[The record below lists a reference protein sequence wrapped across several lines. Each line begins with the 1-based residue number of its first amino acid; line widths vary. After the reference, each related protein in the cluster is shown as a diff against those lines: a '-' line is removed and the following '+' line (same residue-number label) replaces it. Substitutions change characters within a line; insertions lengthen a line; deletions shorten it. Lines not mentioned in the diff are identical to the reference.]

1 MTGATGGE
9 NFALGWDWNG
19 NMISTDMASG
29 DDTTLEYNWDNKL
42 RSATK
47 GTDSIALKY
56 DPMGNRIFKDSSE
69 SGQRKYIVDIA
80 GNLPIILLEI
90 EPSSGNIM
98 KTYIYA
104 NSQILAQ
111 HTGKHD
117 QPRYFYLHDRLGS
130 VRQVINNAGAVVN
143 CYTYD
148 PWGLPVGN
156 ETQETISNMYRFAS
170 YVWDEEISQYH
181 CYRRQYDPVLARF
194 SSRDP
199 VPGSYEQPMTLHKYL
214 YCGNDAINRTDPRG
228 EYWGILE
235 RAEEAATGVSAYY
248 GALDVGLELA
258 GGDPWAIMDV
268 AIGVNAARE
277 TRFAGGTLG
286 ATRGGATVEL
296 PGIGDVVDYITNKA
310 ERRRGHGFLEDS
322 AQHCWAACYLG
333 VVFGAGSLSAIG
345 EDWPEITRHTA
356 DWKRDILA
364 QHYGGLLGD
373 LLHSPFL
380 VMHASSICD
389 TICMTGP

>member
-1 MTGATGGE
+1 
-9 NFALGWDWNG
+9 
-19 NMISTDMASG
+19 
-29 DDTTLEYNWDNKL
+29 
-42 RSATK
+42 
-47 GTDSIALKY
+47 
-56 DPMGNRIFKDSSE
+56 
-69 SGQRKYIVDIA
+69 
-80 GNLPIILLEI
+80 
-90 EPSSGNIM
+90 
-98 KTYIYA
+98 
-104 NSQILAQ
+104 
-111 HTGKHD
+111 
-117 QPRYFYLHDRLGS
+117 
-130 VRQVINNAGAVVN
+130 
-143 CYTYD
+143 
-148 PWGLPVGN
+148 
-156 ETQETISNMYRFAS
+156 
-170 YVWDEEISQYH
+170 
-181 CYRRQYDPVLARF
+181 
-194 SSRDP
+194 
-199 VPGSYEQPMTLHKYL
+199 MTLHKYL

-235 RAEEAATGVSAYY
+235 RAEEAATGVSGYY
-248 GALDVGLELA
+248 GALDAGLELA

-286 ATRGGATVEL
+286 ATRGGATGEL
-296 PGIGDVVDYITNKA
+296 PGIGDVLEYILNEA
-310 ERRRGHGFLEDS
+310 ERRQGHGPLEDS

-380 VMHASSICD
+380 VMHAGSICD